1 MVNCNWKENL
11 PHSKTLRLDRI
22 LPGTQ
27 RRCEMKTHSWHHHC
41 IVRVHNQSDIHTH
54 THYTVHHS
62 SISMKSSSN
71 SSGSGCTESIK
82 LTTNFLENIFLTNWT
97 SVCQAAA
104 IGMMVYDRMHTAP
117 CAQPYNNVHE
127 QWTIT
132 AFSFFC
138 FVVAILWARIHI
150 SLPREAVID
159 GRAETSTRN
168 VFCVWRSSALSGAI
182 GWWWLLAMLVCWWR
196 EMRRSTLRWQRLPHF
211 TRVYH
216 GHGSNVDI
224 ASSAEVD
231 FNVQLRRNSL
241 RE

>member
-132 AFSFFC
+132 AFSFFLFC
-138 FVVAILWARIHI
+138 CCHFVSKNTHIAAAWSGNRRPRWNINEECVLRLAIVSPVRGHWLMMVARDACLLVSWDATIDAAVAASAAFH
-150 SLPREAVID
+150 SCLPWPWFKCRHRVE
-159 GRAETSTRN
+159 RR
-168 VFCVWRSSALSGAI
+168 
-182 GWWWLLAMLVCWWR
+182 GW
-196 EMRRSTLRWQRLPHF
+196 F
-211 TRVYH
+211 
-216 GHGSNVDI
+216 
-224 ASSAEVD
+224 
-231 FNVQLRRNSL
+231 
-241 RE
+241 